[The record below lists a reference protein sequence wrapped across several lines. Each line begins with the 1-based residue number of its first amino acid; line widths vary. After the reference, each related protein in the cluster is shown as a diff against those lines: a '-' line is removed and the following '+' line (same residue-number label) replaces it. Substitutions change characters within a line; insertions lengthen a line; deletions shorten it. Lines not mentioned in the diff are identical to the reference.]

1 MKIVIVKHSFKH
13 LFVGGT
19 RKSTLV
25 SDVDLT
31 CPCDLKENS
40 CDTGCCCDEVLPK
53 NSLCHN
59 TLIYFCKKSVNRKH
73 YNEMTVST
81 IKLYPAGSFKRKS
94 ALCVALK
101 QLSGLKV
108 CLTYRQLLPSGLLE

>member
-59 TLIYFCKKSVNRKH
+59 TLIYFCKKPREPETLQRNDSL
-73 YNEMTVST
+73 YNQVISGRFFQKKVRFMCRLKTVVWL
-81 IKLYPAGSFKRKS
+81 KGLFDVS
-94 ALCVALK
+94 AAPSIWVA
-101 QLSGLKV
+101 
-108 CLTYRQLLPSGLLE
+108 